1 MEEKGL
7 SVETPVSFRLD
18 GAGAGAGTWGRVG
31 GGVAS
36 TGWWEPLSSASSS
49 APPLPLTSCVTLGNS
64 HHLSELL

>member
-49 APPLPLTSCVTLGNS
+49 DSSTSPTD
-64 HHLSELL
+64 